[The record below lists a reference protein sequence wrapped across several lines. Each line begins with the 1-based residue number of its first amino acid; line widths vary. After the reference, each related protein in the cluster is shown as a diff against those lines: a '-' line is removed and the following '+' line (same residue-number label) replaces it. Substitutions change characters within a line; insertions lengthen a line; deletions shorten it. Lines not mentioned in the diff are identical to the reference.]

1 MNCKLFVG
9 NEYPVKSPERKY
21 GDSGIDFFVP
31 NYSLEFISAF
41 EAKNPDIK
49 HDKEAIYVEPGEDVL
64 IPLGVHSLFDP
75 EWELRISNKSGVCTK
90 QKLTTGAE
98 VVDSTYEGVI
108 HAHLFNSG
116 KKTAIIPYGQKIVQ
130 GCLEAIDPRP
140 ISVENPSENKTL
152 EDFYKGHTSERG
164 AGGFGS
170 TGV

>member
-1 MNCKLFVG
+1 MHCKLLIG
-9 NEYPVKSPERKY
+9 NEYEVKAPKRKY

-31 NYSLEFISAF
+31 EFTPEFIIAF
-41 EAKNPDIK
+41 EDKNPDIK
-49 HDKEAIYVEPGEDVL
+49 HDNKYIYIDAKQDVL

-75 EWELRISNKSGVCTK
+75 KWELRMSNKSGICTK
-90 QKLTTGAE
+90 LKLTTGAE

-116 KKTAIIPYGQKIVQ
+116 KEPIKIEYGQKIVQ
-130 GCLEAIDPRP
+130 GCLERIDPRK
-140 ISVENPSENKTL
+140 VEIVERMRL
-152 EDFYKGHTSERG
+152 EDFYKGHNSSRG